1 MTNLKNIRKKK
12 KMKIIITGALG
23 HIGSKLVRD
32 LPSSFH
38 DSELVMLDNLTTQRY
53 VSLFNLPKHN
63 YKFFNTDIIKDN
75 SIQFLVMLM

>member
-1 MTNLKNIRKKK
+1 MTNLKNIRKKEK
-12 KMKIIITGALG
+12 NENNNYGALG

-53 VSLFNLPKHN
+53 VLLTYQNITINFL
-63 YKFFNTDIIKDN
+63 
-75 SIQFLVMLM
+75 IQI

>member
-1 MTNLKNIRKKK
+1 
-12 KMKIIITGALG
+12 MKIIITGALG

-53 VSLFNLPKHN
+53 VSL
-63 YKFFNTDIIKDN
+63 
-75 SIQFLVMLM
+75 S